1 MMVIPY
7 FYTKDID
14 DDAFSI
20 HILEIQMV
28 IFQYFHTE
36 DVDDDGLDDDVLM
49 KPQPQ
54 VEFEHFRDKIGVVQ
68 KDLPRKGEQ

>member
-7 FYTKDID
+7 FYTEYID

-28 IFQYFHTE
+28 IDQYSDTE
-36 DVDDDGLDDDVLM
+36 DVDDDVPT
-49 KPQPQ
+49 KPLPR
-54 VEFEHFRDKIGVVQ
+54 VEFEHFRDKLGVVRT
-68 KDLPRKGEQ
+68 DLPRKGE